1 MKTFETKL
9 LFYFLSLL
17 YVNYSVFLIQQ
28 TSEGNTSQLNL
39 QNLCIKF
46 CSFIVSWLQVV
57 LLI

>member
-17 YVNYSVFLIQQ
+17 CVNYSVFLIQQ

-46 CSFIVSWLQVV
+46 FFVYC
-57 LLI
+57 